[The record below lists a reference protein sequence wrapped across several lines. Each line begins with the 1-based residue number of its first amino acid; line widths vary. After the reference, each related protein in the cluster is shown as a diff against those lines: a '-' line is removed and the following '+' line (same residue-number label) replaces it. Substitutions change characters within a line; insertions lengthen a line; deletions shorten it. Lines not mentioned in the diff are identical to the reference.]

1 MRFMLFFVLLVTLP
15 GAVCADIAS
24 ASYVNSTNVD
34 VSASANQ
41 AMAGTYTVSGTLI
54 VPTQPLPSAP

>member
-1 MRFMLFFVLLVTLP
+1 MRVMLLFFLLVTP

-24 ASYVNSTNVD
+24 ASYVNSTKVD

-41 AMAGTYTVSGTLI
+41 TLAGTYTVSGTLI
-54 VPTQPLPSAP
+54 VPTPPLPSAP

>member
-41 AMAGTYTVSGTLI
+41 TMAGTTVSGTLT
-54 VPTQPLPSAP
+54 VPTPPLPSAP